1 LFQERRNAGKVL
13 SKNRL
18 LEDKNAL
25 DDDDDD
31 IDDNGD
37 ENEIDR
43 IDESVTNVRERRF
56 REFAS
61 IEYNGE
67 IYMVVEFYLISL

>member
-1 LFQERRNAGKVL
+1 LFKERRNAGKVL
-13 SKNRL
+13 SKHRL
-18 LEDKNAL
+18 LEDKKAL

-31 IDDNGD
+31 IDDNVD
-37 ENEIDR
+37 ENEIDKT
-43 IDESVTNVRERRF
+43 DESVTNIRERRF

-67 IYMVVEFYLISL
+67 IYMVAEFYLISL

>member
-1 LFQERRNAGKVL
+1 VL

-67 IYMVVEFYLISL
+67 IYMVVEFYLISLLIKGLF